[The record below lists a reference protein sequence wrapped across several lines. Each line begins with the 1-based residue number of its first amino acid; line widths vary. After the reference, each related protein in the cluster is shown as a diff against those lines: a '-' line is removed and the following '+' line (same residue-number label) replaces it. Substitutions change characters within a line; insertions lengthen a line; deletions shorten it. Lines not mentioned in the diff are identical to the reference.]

1 MRDVCCLF
9 QIEVK
14 RAERAQIIE
23 RVQEKMQEKRREK
36 ISKITHTATQNAS
49 KPEWMV
55 SFHWSN
61 YQDGHYVSIG
71 KKDYGGAREMVAVP
85 KEFKP
90 QDLIEKAL
98 SFYFDG
104 GVSTKGEQSDFQFSL
119 SLDAKGKK
127 RMGKD
132 ETVDDVIKIRKI
144 RNIRFYLLSK
154 NEAEVNTLSD
164 TSETDLPNMINIRKR
179 HKTHSS
185 KTGTVVAGTSSDS
198 TTETALPG
206 TTSNS
211 TTEAVLPGTS
221 SNNGT
226 GTVLTGTSSNS
237 STGTVFTG
245 TSSRSITGT
254 VLTGTSSNNTT
265 ETVPTGTSSNSIT
278 EPVVIDASVNGAT
291 RTAANQQR
299 PDIFIVASDD
309 EVNQPMHF
317 DDNRHTSVN
326 EIDSSVCTV
335 RQGNMFEDLL
345 RYILNEQT
353 NINTLKVKVIAEN
366 GEDSGGVLRDCLT
379 EFWETFYLRYTVGDK
394 AKVPTT
400 VHTLGSKEW
409 EAIGQILVLG
419 FKTEGYFPV
428 LLVQCWITKCIYGG
442 DMDEGE
448 LVQAFLTQFL
458 PAVDRDILQCALEK
472 FEEVD
477 FDELVEV
484 LSQYESRVQ
493 PADSNM
499 WKVVNEIA
507 HHQLVQ
513 KPSFV
518 TECWAPILQHMIPL
532 LNKPLSEIYDELI
545 PNAKKVLKILKVPSD
560 SLEEKKVGDA
570 IKRYV
575 KNCSESKLQEFLRY
589 CTRSNLLIVPE
600 ITVNVTPQS
609 TDFERR
615 PIARTC
621 GCVLDLPTNYIDFMI
636 LREDFDNILDKKILF
651 VDIV

>member
-1 MRDVCCLF
+1 MF

-14 RAERAQIIE
+14 RVEIAQIIE

-49 KPEWMV
+49 KPERMV

-61 YQDGHYVSIG
+61 YQDGHYVSVG
-71 KKDYGGAREMVAVP
+71 KRDYGGVREMVAVP

-119 SLDAKGKK
+119 SLDARGKK

-144 RNIRFYLLSK
+144 RNPTFYLLSK

-206 TTSNS
+206 NTSNS

-245 TSSRSITGT
+245 TSSSSIAGT
-254 VLTGTSSNNTT
+254 VLTGTSSNSTT

-317 DDNRHTSVN
+317 DDNRHTSAN
-326 EIDSSVCTV
+326 EIDSSVCAV
-335 RQGNMFEDLL
+335 RRGNMFEDLL

-394 AKVPTT
+394 AKVPIT

-428 LLVQCWITKCIYGG
+428 LLAQCWITKCIYGG

-448 LVQAFLTQFL
+448 LVQAFLTPFL

-484 LSQYESRVQ
+484 LSQYEGRVQ
-493 PADSNM
+493 PADNNM

-518 TECWAPILQHMIPL
+518 TECWALILQHMIPL

-545 PNAKKVLKILKVPSD
+545 PTSKKVLKILKVPSD
-560 SLEEKKVGDA
+560 NLEEKKVGDA

-589 CTRSNLLIVPE
+589 CTGSNLLIVPE

-651 VDIV
+651 MDIV